1 MALEASREEPNQ
13 REDNGFPICA
23 LTMKHFWLYIEYSQ
37 KYVLRR
43 WTPSGLVL
51 LLKPDR
57 GPCKNAAHIGPT
69 GTKLPIRIY
78 ASACI
83 EAELLEVV

>member
-57 GPCKNAAHIGPT
+57 GPCKNAAHT
-69 GTKLPIRIY
+69 GTIGSKLPTRVH
-78 ASACI
+78 ASARL
-83 EAELLEVV
+83 ESELLEAV